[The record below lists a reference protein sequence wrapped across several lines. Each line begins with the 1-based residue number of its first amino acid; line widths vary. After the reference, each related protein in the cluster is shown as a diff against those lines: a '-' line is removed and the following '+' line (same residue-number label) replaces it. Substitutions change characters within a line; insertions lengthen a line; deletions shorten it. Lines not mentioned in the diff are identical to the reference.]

1 MAFREVSVIQVKEV
15 LRRWMQG
22 AGERPIAHGAGLS
35 RGAVRRYITA
45 AQTLGVDR
53 NGDEAT
59 QLTDELI
66 GQICE
71 LVRPS
76 RPDGHG
82 EAWRALAAHEQE
94 IKDWVA
100 DGLTVVKIGVLLARK
115 GVTVPHRTLA
125 RFCVDRCG
133 AGRKTRTTTR
143 VDDPKPG
150 TEVQVDFGRLGLVPA
165 GGKHRVCH
173 ALIFTACWSRHMF
186 VWPTFAQTT
195 EAVIEGFEA
204 AWRYFEGVFPVV
216 IPDSMKSIVTDADNI
231 APRFNDTFI
240 EYAQSRGF
248 VVDAA
253 RIRTPTDKPRVER
266 VVGYVRSNFFNGETF
281 VDLCDI
287 RHRAERWCT
296 ETAGMR
302 VHGTTCTRP
311 LEAFRAEE
319 HQLLRAAPTEAFDMP
334 VWSSPKVHRDFH
346 VEVARAIYS
355 APHPLLG
362 QRVRARADA
371 TCVKLYFRGELVR
384 VHPRKAPGQRSTNP
398 EDLPKG
404 TEVYATRDLDK
415 LKEMAGREGPAI
427 GRYAEG
433 ILDTPLPWTRM
444 RQVYR
449 LLGLVKKW
457 GADRVE
463 LACQKALDAE
473 ALDVNLIARMLERA
487 RETAPADTPPA
498 SNVVKGRF
506 ARDHREFE
514 TKAAKR

>member
-15 LRRWMQG
+15 LRRWLQG

-45 AQTLGVDR
+45 AQTLGVERD
-53 NGDEAT
+53 GGEG

-71 LVRPS
+71 LIRPS

-82 EAWRALAAHEQE
+82 EAWRSLGVHEQE

-100 DGLTVVKIGVLLARK
+100 DGLTVVKIGVLLTRK
-115 GVTVPHRTLA
+115 GIAVPHRTLA
-125 RFCVDRCG
+125 RFCVERCG
-133 AGRKTRTTTR
+133 AGRRARTTTR
-143 VDDPKPG
+143 VDDPPPG
-150 TEVQVDFGRLGLVPA
+150 IELQVDFGRLGLVPA
-165 GGKHRVCH
+165 GDGKRRVCH
-173 ALIFTACWSRHMF
+173 ALVFTACWSRHMF
-186 VWPTFAQTT
+186 VWPTFNQTT
-195 EAVIEGFEA
+195 EAVICGFEA
-204 AWRYFEGVFPVV
+204 AWRYFGGVFPVV
-216 IPDSMKSIVTDADNI
+216 IPDSMKSIVTEADNT

-240 EYAQSRGF
+240 EYAQSRNF
-248 VVDAA
+248 VIDAA

-266 VVGYVRSNFFNGETF
+266 TVPYVRNNFFRGETF
-281 VDLCDI
+281 VDLDDV
-287 RHRAERWCT
+287 RRRSERWCT

-311 LEAFRAEE
+311 LEAFRTEE
-319 HQLLRAAPTEAFDMP
+319 QALLLAVPADAFDVP
-334 VWSSPKVHRDFH
+334 KWSSPKVHRDFH
-346 VEVARAIYS
+346 VEVARALYS

-362 QRVRARADA
+362 QRVRARADSRQ
-371 TCVKLYFRGELVR
+371 VKLYFRGELVR
-384 VHPRKAPGQRSTNP
+384 VHPRKPPGQRSTNP

-404 TEVYATRDLDK
+404 TEIYATRDLDK

-427 GRYAEG
+427 GRYAAG

-449 LLGLVKKW
+449 LLGLAKKW
-457 GADRVE
+457 GADRVD
-463 LACQKALDAE
+463 LACQKALEAE
-473 ALDVNLIARMLERA
+473 VLDVNLIARMLERA
-487 RETAPADTPPA
+487 REAAEKEAVPAP
-498 SNVVKGRF
+498 NVVKGRF
-506 ARDHREFE
+506 SREAGAFE

>member
-1 MAFREVSVIQVKEV
+1 MAFREVSVIQVREA
-15 LRRWMQG
+15 LRRWLQG

-45 AQTLGVDR
+45 AQTLGAER
-53 NGDEAT
+53 GGGEE

-71 LVRPS
+71 LVRPT

-82 EAWRALAAHEQE
+82 EAWRSLGAHEHE

-100 DGLTVVKIGVLLARK
+100 EGLTVVKIGILLTRK
-115 GVTVPHRTLA
+115 GVVVPHRTLA
-125 RFCVDRCG
+125 RFCVERCG
-133 AGRKTRTTTR
+133 AGRRARSTVR
-143 VDDPKPG
+143 VDDPPAG
-150 TEVQVDFGRLGLVPA
+150 IECQVDFGRLGFVSDA
-165 GGKHRVCH
+165 SGRRRVCQ

-204 AWRYFEGVFPVV
+204 AWGYFGGVFPVV
-216 IPDSMKSIVTDADNI
+216 IPDSMKAIVTQADNT

-240 EYAQSRGF
+240 EYAQSRSF
-248 VVDAA
+248 VIDAA

-266 VVGYVRSNFFNGETF
+266 VVPYVRSNFFAGETF
-281 VDLCDI
+281 VDLDDV
-287 RHRAERWCT
+287 RRRAERWCT
-296 ETAGMR
+296 ETAGLR

-311 LEAFRAEE
+311 LEAFLTEEQTLLLQAPAE
-319 HQLLRAAPTEAFDMP
+319 PFDVP
-334 VWSSPKVHRDFH
+334 RWSRPKVHRDFH
-346 VEVARAIYS
+346 VEVLRAIYS

-362 QRVRARADA
+362 QRVAARADSKQ
-371 TCVKLYFRGELVR
+371 VKLYFKGELVR
-384 VHPRKAPGQRSTNP
+384 VHPRMAPGQRSTNP

-404 TEVYATRDLDK
+404 TEVYATRDLDT
-415 LKEMAGREGPAI
+415 LKEMATAEGPAI
-427 GRYAEG
+427 GRYAAG

-457 GADRVE
+457 GPGRVE
-463 LACQKALDAE
+463 QACHKALE
-473 ALDVNLIARMLERA
+473 TEVLDVNLIARMLERA
-487 RETAPADTPPA
+487 REAACADAPPPT
-498 SNVVKGRF
+498 NVVKGRF
-506 ARDHREFE
+506 ARQLQEFE
-514 TKAAKR
+514 TKATER

>member
-1 MAFREVSVIQVKEV
+1 MAFREVSVIQVKEA
-15 LRRWMQG
+15 LRRWLQG

-35 RGAVRRYITA
+35 RGSVRRYITA

-53 NGDEAT
+53 DGGEE

-82 EAWRALAAHEQE
+82 EAWRSLAAHEQE

-100 DGLTVVKIGVLLARK
+100 DGLTVVKIGILLTRK
-115 GVTVPHRTLA
+115 GIVVPHRTVA
-125 RFCVDRCG
+125 RFCVERCG
-133 AGRKTRTTTR
+133 AGRRAHTTVR
-143 VDDPKPG
+143 VDDPPVG
-150 TEVQVDFGRLGLVPA
+150 TECQVDFGRLGFVPDA
-165 GGKHRVCH
+165 SGRRRVCQ

-204 AWRYFEGVFPVV
+204 AWGYFGGVFPVV
-216 IPDSMKSIVTDADNI
+216 IPDSMKAIVTEADNT
-231 APRFNDTFI
+231 APRFNDTFL

-248 VVDAA
+248 LIDAA

-266 VVGYVRSNFFNGETF
+266 TVQYVRGNFFGGETF
-281 VDLCDI
+281 VDLDDV
-287 RHRAERWCT
+287 RRRAERWCT

-302 VHGTTCTRP
+302 VHGTTCVRP
-311 LEAFRAEE
+311 LEAFLTEE
-319 HQLLRAAPTEAFDMP
+319 QALLGPVPAEAFDVP
-334 VWSSPKVHRDFH
+334 TWSSPKVHRDFH
-346 VEVARAIYS
+346 VEIARSLYS

-362 QRVRARADA
+362 QRVRARADSKQ
-371 TCVKLYFRGELVR
+371 VKLYFKGELVR
-384 VHPRKAPGQRSTNP
+384 VHPRMAPGRRSTNP

-415 LKEMAGREGPAI
+415 LKEMAAGHGPAI
-427 GRYAEG
+427 GAYAAG

-457 GADRVE
+457 GPGRVE
-463 LACQKALDAE
+463 QACQKALE
-473 ALDVNLIARMLERA
+473 TEVLDVNLIARMLERA
-487 RETAPADTPPA
+487 REAAEVEVPAAT
-498 SNVVKGRF
+498 NVVKGRF
-506 ARDHREFE
+506 ARAPQEFE
-514 TKAAKR
+514 TKATKR

>member
-15 LRRWMQG
+15 LRRWLQG
-22 AGERPIAHGAGLS
+22 AGERPIAHGTGLS

-45 AQTLGVDR
+45 AQTLGLGR
-53 NGDEAT
+53 NGGEE

-82 EAWRALAAHEQE
+82 EAWRSLAAREQE
-94 IKDWVA
+94 IKDWVS
-100 DGLTVVKIGVLLARK
+100 DGLTVVKIGVLLGRE
-115 GVTVPHRTLA
+115 GVVVPHRTLA
-125 RFCVDRCG
+125 RFCVERCD
-133 AGRKTRTTTR
+133 AGRRARTTTR
-143 VDDPKPG
+143 IDDPPIG
-150 TEVQVDFGRLGLVPA
+150 TELQVDFGRLGLVPA
-165 GGKHRVCH
+165 GDGKHRVCQ
-173 ALIFTACWSRHMF
+173 ALVFTACWSRHMF
-186 VWPTFAQTT
+186 VWPTFNQTT
-195 EAVIEGFEA
+195 DAVIEGFEA
-204 AWRYFEGVFPVV
+204 AWRYFGGVFPVV
-216 IPDSMKSIVTDADNI
+216 IPDSMKAIVTDADNTT
-231 APRFNDTFI
+231 PRFNDTFI

-266 VVGYVRSNFFNGETF
+266 TVPYVRNNFFRGETF
-281 VDLCDI
+281 VDLDDV
-287 RHRAERWCT
+287 RRRLEHWCT

-302 VHGTTCTRP
+302 IHGTTCLRP

-319 HQLLRAAPTEAFDMP
+319 QKLLSAVPPEAFDVP
-334 VWSSPKVHRDFH
+334 RWSSPKVHRDFH

-362 QRVRARADA
+362 QRVRARADSHQ
-371 TCVKLYFRGELVR
+371 VKLYFRGELVR

-404 TEVYATRDLDK
+404 TEIYATRDLDK
-415 LKEMAGREGPAI
+415 LKEMAAREGPAS
-427 GRYAEG
+427 GRYAAG

-457 GADRVE
+457 GPDRVE
-463 LACQKALDAE
+463 LACQKALEAE

-487 RETAPADTPPA
+487 KEAAASETPPA
-498 SNVVKGRF
+498 PNVVKGRF
-506 ARDHREFE
+506 AREAGEFC
-514 TKAAKR
+514 TKAAK